1 ANTDDGLALGLIL
14 ASKEIKLEM
23 ISTLSGN
30 VQALTAY
37 SVAKDLLSKLNLD
50 IPLYLGAHEALYED
64 SKFWRQRLDDSAKK
78 FNLSHLWDEIE
89 PIKILENITPN
100 ACIKMGEL
108 IMQNPGEIS
117 ICAIGPL
124 TNIAIAMKL
133 FK

>member
-1 ANTDDGLALGLIL
+1 MIRLILDTDIGNGIAGANTDDGLALGLIL

-64 SKFWRQRLDDSAKK
+64 SKFWRQRLDDSAKNLILAIFGMRLSLLK
-78 FNLSHLWDEIE
+78 F
-89 PIKILENITPN
+89 
-100 ACIKMGEL
+100 
-108 IMQNPGEIS
+108 
-117 ICAIGPL
+117 
-124 TNIAIAMKL
+124 
-133 FK
+133 